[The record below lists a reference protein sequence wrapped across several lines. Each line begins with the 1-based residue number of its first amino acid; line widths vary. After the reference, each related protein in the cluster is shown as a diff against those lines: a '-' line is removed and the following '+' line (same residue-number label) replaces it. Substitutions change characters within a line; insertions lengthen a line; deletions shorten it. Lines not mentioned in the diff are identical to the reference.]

1 MGRFNRKIRKVRRTY
16 SLTKMRLFVYG
27 TTLLLVSSSIVLLAL
42 YNHDTTKSI
51 AEQND
56 SLARTLA
63 KLDEEQ
69 KRIEERKAAEAEE
82 RRLAA
87 AADAAEQARTANGGT
102 ANVIDSTA
110 CFASSSRSDPTYTDV
125 IVNKKHCLQPLT
137 YAPNDL
143 VTSNGAT
150 LSAKIINQFN
160 QLYSAAAAAGQP
172 FSVTSSYRSYETQ
185 VSTYAYWVSVSG
197 QVGADTYSAR
207 PGYSEHQTGYA
218 FDVAAGGCT
227 LDCFGSTS
235 QYQWMQQNA
244 AEYGFIQ
251 RYYAGFED
259 ITGYKAEE
267 WHYRYVGVEIA
278 KDMQARGIKTLE
290 QYWGMSGGGY

>member
-1 MGRFNRKIRKVRRTY
+1 MGRLARKIRKARRAY
-16 SLTKMRLFVYG
+16 PLTKKRLFMYG
-27 TTLLLVSSSIVLLAL
+27 TTLLVVSSSVVLLAL
-42 YNHDTTKSI
+42 YNHDTNTSI

-63 KLDEEQ
+63 ELDEAQ

-102 ANVIDSTA
+102 ADSIDSAA
-110 CFASSSRSDPTYTDV
+110 CFASSSRSDPTKIDV
-125 IVNKKHCLQPLT
+125 MVNKKHCIQPLT
-137 YAPNDL
+137 YAPSDL
-143 VTSNGAT
+143 VTSYGAT
-150 LSAKIINQFN
+150 LSAKIIAQFN
-160 QLYSAAAAAGQP
+160 QLYNAAAAAGQP
-172 FSVTSSYRSYETQ
+172 FSVTSSYRSYESQ

-218 FDVAAGGCT
+218 FDVAAGRCT

-278 KDMQARGIKTLE
+278 KDMQTRGIKTLE
-290 QYWGMSGGGY
+290 QYWGMPGGGY